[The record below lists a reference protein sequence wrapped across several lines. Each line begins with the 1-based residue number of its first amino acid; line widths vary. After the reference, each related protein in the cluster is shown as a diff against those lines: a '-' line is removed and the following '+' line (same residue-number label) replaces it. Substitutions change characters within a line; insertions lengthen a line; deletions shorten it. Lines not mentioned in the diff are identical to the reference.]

1 MPALLRCG
9 LVALVGCLLWM
20 NASVATAQQS
30 GLPFI
35 NSDLHLLID
44 RYQTRGVLPGAPS
57 FHRPLRAEHAQV
69 LLDSLAAH
77 APLSPTEQRTIDRMR
92 HEEPA
97 PGARWLNRQWSALYP
112 NGQNLIHASGDGY
125 RVTFDP
131 LYDGYVGPISHAGE
145 DPRAADLA
153 WRNTRGVRV
162 AGHVGL
168 IYFNTIATE
177 NQQQDLRND
186 FQINNGGRKG
196 TAPRVGFVLQS
207 PDDTIYDYFDA
218 TGIVGVGMSVLDIQF
233 GRTYRHWGYGMN
245 SLVLS
250 NYASPHDQ
258 LQIQATYGAFS
269 YTTMFSRFIDATRVS
284 SQRGVGDAVQPR
296 RYAAFHR
303 LAFNASDRLS
313 FGLFEATV
321 FARRQSPGAPPKRL
335 QASYL
340 NPIMLIRTVE
350 SAAGGPHN
358 VITGFDAQWRPI
370 DGLSAYTQLA
380 LNDWS
385 LQHLGTDHWKNQ
397 WAGLVGIHLAPGRA
411 SAWSM
416 RLEGSRIRPFFYT
429 GQFEF
434 DTFAHYGD
442 GIGHSAGPNSYDIST
457 RLDYRPSNRWRAGLW
472 YHRTWRGRGTEERN
486 VGADLRR
493 STDTRIG
500 DQATMLQGI
509 RQVEDGLDVPV
520 GYELLPA
527 LFVDA
532 QLRVLR
538 VDDAEE
544 ELDSFVAPTLG
555 IRWGVPFQSRRF

>member
-1 MPALLRCG
+1 
-9 LVALVGCLLWM
+9 M

-57 FHRPLRAEHAQV
+57 FHRPLRAEQAQV

-162 AGHVGL
+162 AGHVGP

-177 NQQQDLRND
+177 NQQQDLRNEAPD
-186 FQINNGGRKG
+186 RERFFN
-196 TAPRVGFVLQS
+196 TAPRLGFVLQPS
-207 PDDTIYDYFDA
+207 GDTIYDYFDA
-218 TGIVGVGMSVLDIQF
+218 TGIVGLDADPVDIQF
-233 GRTYRHWGYGMN
+233 GRSDRHWGHGMN

-250 NYASPHDQ
+250 NYASPYEQ
-258 LQIQATYGAFS
+258 LQLTATYGAFQ
-269 YTTMFSRFIDATRVS
+269 YTTLFARFISALGVPG
-284 SQRGVGDAVQPR
+284 QRDGADTVQPR

-303 LAFNASDRLS
+303 LVFNASDRLS
-313 FGLFEATV
+313 LGLFEATV
-321 FARRQSPGAPPKRL
+321 FARRQSPGAPPKPV
-335 QASYL
+335 QTTYL
-340 NPIMLIRTVE
+340 NPIMLVRTVE
-350 SAAGGPHN
+350 AAAGGPHN
-358 VITGFDAQWRPI
+358 VITGFDAQWRPVN
-370 DGLSAYTQLA
+370 GLSAYTQLA

-385 LQHLGTDHWKNQ
+385 LQHLGTDHWRNQ
-397 WAGLVGIHLAPGRA
+397 WAGLVGIHFALEPLN
-411 SAWSM
+411 AWSL
-416 RLEGSRIRPFFYT
+416 RLEGSRIRPFFYAGRFT
-429 GQFEF
+429 F
-434 DTFAHYGD
+434 DRFSHWGD

-472 YHRTWRGRGTEERN
+472 YHRTWRGRGTEDQN

-493 STDTRIG
+493 STDTRFS
-500 DQATMLQGI
+500 DQVRMLEGI
-509 RQVEDGLDVPV
+509 RQVEDGLDVHV

-532 QLRVLR
+532 QLRLLR
-538 VDDAEE
+538 IDDTERGV
-544 ELDSFVAPTLG
+544 DSFVAPALG
-555 IRWGVPFQSRRF
+555 IRWGMPFQPRRF